1 MTHEEIML
9 TEKERVQRLITA
21 AIDEIEAGGG
31 SIRFFAAALMGAA
44 IETHIAVE
52 GPEGVERAF
61 TKMAVN
67 KLGKAGA
74 INAC

>member
-1 MTHEEIML
+1 MTQEEIL
-9 TEKERVQRLITA
+9 LIEKERVQHLITA
-21 AIDEIEAGGG
+21 AIDQIETEGG

-52 GPEGVERAF
+52 GPAGVERAF

-67 KLGKAGA
+67 KLGKTGA